1 MVMIGEGKATYQG
14 ETLDG
19 AEALKRAGLKPVVL
33 SSKEGL
39 ILLSGT
45 TSVTAFA
52 SLAIYDAQTT
62 LAIELNSSV
71 DNPLI
76 FDE

>member
-1 MVMIGEGKATYQG
+1 MVMIGEGRVTYQV

-45 TSVTAFA
+45 RPSPRSRRLRSMTRRRSA
-52 SLAIYDAQTT
+52 
-62 LAIELNSSV
+62 
-71 DNPLI
+71 
-76 FDE
+76 

>member
-1 MVMIGEGKATYQG
+1 MVMIGEGRVTYQV

-52 SLAIYDAQTT
+52 LMAATPTAPMPVWRPTT
-62 LAIELNSSV
+62 FASRSRICAK
-71 DNPLI
+71 
-76 FDE
+76 